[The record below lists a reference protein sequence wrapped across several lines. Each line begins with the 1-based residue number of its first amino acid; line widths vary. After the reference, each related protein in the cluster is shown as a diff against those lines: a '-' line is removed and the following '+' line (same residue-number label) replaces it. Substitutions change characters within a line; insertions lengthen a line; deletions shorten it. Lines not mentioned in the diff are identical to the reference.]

1 MGLKTFC
8 SICCIFPLMRY
19 RDYYTVGLVK
29 RKGSPMTAKIKVD
42 RNTPF
47 SLLKALALSLARDID
62 CGDRSARV
70 ELEAVMALIPNSP
83 KGRFA

>member
-1 MGLKTFC
+1 
-8 SICCIFPLMRY
+8 
-19 RDYYTVGLVK
+19 
-29 RKGSPMTAKIKVD
+29 MTAKIKVD

-62 CGDRSARV
+62 CGDRSARI

>member
-1 MGLKTFC
+1 
-8 SICCIFPLMRY
+8 
-19 RDYYTVGLVK
+19 
-29 RKGSPMTAKIKVD
+29 MTAKIKVD

-62 CGDRSARV
+62 SGDRTARV
-70 ELEAVMALIPNSP
+70 DLEAVMALIPNAP